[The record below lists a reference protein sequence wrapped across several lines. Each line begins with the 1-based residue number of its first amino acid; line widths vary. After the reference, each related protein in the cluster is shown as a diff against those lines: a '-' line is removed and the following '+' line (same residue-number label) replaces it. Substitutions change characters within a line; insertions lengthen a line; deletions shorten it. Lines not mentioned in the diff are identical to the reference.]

1 MNLAEVQGKAESAD
15 LEATASYP
23 EGLAKIANEIG
34 CTKQKIISADEA
46 AFYWKKN
53 AT

>member
-23 EGLAKIANEIG
+23 EGLAKIINEDDYSEQQIFQ
-34 CTKQKIISADEA
+34 CR
-46 AFYWKKN
+46 
-53 AT
+53 

>member
-1 MNLAEVQGKAESAD
+1 MQSEASSAD
-15 LEATASYP
+15 VEATASYP
-23 EGLAKIANEIG
+23 KGLAKIANEIG